1 MTSYASLGGRLPEFK
16 FSPGYYLYERE
27 QITSL

>member
-1 MTSYASLGGRLPEFK
+1 MTSYASLRVRLPGFK

-27 QITSL
+27 QITPL